1 MLAKKKLL
9 SGNKQSFGLP
19 FVAALHDA
27 WQLVAVLQ
35 LAAALRPAVVQQLA
49 VQRLAVQR
57 LAVQQ
62 LQQLLAA
69 IAAPAAVAIAAG

>member
-49 VQRLAVQR
+49 VQRLAVQ
-57 LAVQQ
+57 Q